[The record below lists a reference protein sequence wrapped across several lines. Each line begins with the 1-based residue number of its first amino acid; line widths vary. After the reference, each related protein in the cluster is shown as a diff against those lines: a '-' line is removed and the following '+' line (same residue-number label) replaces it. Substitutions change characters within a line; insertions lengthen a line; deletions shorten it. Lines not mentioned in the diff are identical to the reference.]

1 MTCNFFTLNFEL
13 GTLNFMISFRG
24 KSEGVMFG
32 NNDVWKLK
40 YVNQ

>member
-24 KSEGVMFG
+24 KSEGG
-32 NNDVWKLK
+32 DVWK
-40 YVNQ
+40 Q